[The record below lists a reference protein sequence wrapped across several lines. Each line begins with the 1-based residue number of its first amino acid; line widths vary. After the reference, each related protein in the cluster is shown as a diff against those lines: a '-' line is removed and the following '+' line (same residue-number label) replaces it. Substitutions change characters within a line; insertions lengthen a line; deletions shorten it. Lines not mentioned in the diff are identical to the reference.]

1 MVFDRKKF
9 SGGFLLTNLENDVV
23 SKRDVETNQQSIS
36 PWRDQ
41 TQIERYD
48 GKMFVDADRA
58 TVKVGRLEKKIAKL
72 KKQRDHWK
80 EQYDHYKHVI
90 EKSPVVMYRYEQNE
104 HRRKLEAENKQM
116 KMTIKELLEKEIA
129 FAETV
134 DMISQM
140 RDIIVGDK

>member
-1 MVFDRKKF
+1 M
-9 SGGFLLTNLENDVV
+9 TNLENDVV
-23 SKRDVETNQQSIS
+23 SKQGVETNQQSIS

-58 TVKVGRLEKKIAKL
+58 TVKVGRLEKKIIKL

-80 EQYDHYKHVI
+80 EQYEHYKHVI
-90 EKSPVVMYRYEQNE
+90 EKSPVVMYRYEEYE

-116 KMTIKELLEKEIA
+116 KMTIKTLLDKEIA
-129 FAETV
+129 FAEAV

>member
-1 MVFDRKKF
+1 M
-9 SGGFLLTNLENDVV
+9 TNLENGVV
-23 SKRDVETNQQSIS
+23 SKQDVETNQQSIS
-36 PWRDQ
+36 PWRGH

-48 GKMFVDADRA
+48 GKMFVDADSA

-80 EQYDHYKHVI
+80 EQYEYYKRVI
-90 EKSPVVMYRYEQNE
+90 ETSPVVLYRYEQYE

-116 KMTIKELLEKEIA
+116 KMTIKTLLEKEIA
-129 FAETV
+129 FSETV